1 MLHALELGYTPEDV
15 VYDSPCKTVGEIKF
29 ALQKG
34 VHLNMDNMQ
43 ELARVGVLN
52 DSSVHESSYSSCP
65 CCVS

>member
-52 DSSVHESSYSSCP
+52 DSRSS
-65 CCVS
+65 